1 MPYLQRLLRHFVAAL
16 TVPALVGWYVSGRFF
31 PLSEAQERAMR
42 LAGSLGAAAL
52 LVAVVLALRSFAAP
66 LRRAL
71 ARANALS
78 PEERTD
84 AALVAMQLPFRIAA
98 VVLAVS
104 ASLTG
109 AIAAVELRAGLP
121 VDVTVAGA
129 AAALA
134 FGLMAAMLGYSVAV
148 IDLAPAL
155 ESLGPTALVERGTV
169 RGKVL
174 VVCYGLL
181 AIATL
186 LVGSTAYARFRAD
199 ADAAYVA
206 SMGRQMDDA
215 ALVARNDGPGRAA
228 AVLYRSTG
236 APVVVRSA
244 AGVLARAGSPRV
256 LEVSADGLTSEPVPG
271 GWILRRGLGAGAT
284 AVAFFSE
291 APLLQRRHAFWG
303 EALVLGVVIFA
314 AASLLVWVAARTLT
328 LPIRTLGRAADQIA
342 SGDLTVSP
350 AAVTRDEMGQLAA
363 DFRRMAQGLGGL
375 VVDVQSATR
384 NVHDGAR
391 EMGLIGER
399 VRGGALEEHERLVA
413 VSGAVAA
420 MQDSVALV
428 ARGIDSLADYV
439 STTSSVVG
447 EMSAALEEVRRQA
460 ADLARSADAAGSDVD
475 SLAVSGRGAHAQLA
489 ALNDLATN
497 AGASLGSVSSSLAAL
512 RGAADESQTMAD
524 QVADLAEDSGAIV
537 NVAVAG
543 IEALRQAVDDA
554 KRRVG
559 ALGRRSDDVDQIL
572 DFVGEV
578 AGRTNLLSLNASI
591 IATQAGEHGKAF
603 AVVADQIRELAAQI
617 ASSTK
622 SIGDIIGA
630 VRDDVAGTARL
641 IERGDELAAQGV
653 TVARRSLESL
663 DEIRRAAARGRE
675 TATAIQAAVQTHARS
690 SEAIADLVSSV
701 AHNSR
706 SVAETIQ
713 MVGRSVESVRSVT
726 RGVNGVAERVARALE
741 EQSGMGHRQLDGLE
755 RIDGRLT
762 EIRRAVD
769 AHEAATRRVRELL
782 IHLTRTA
789 EQHEAAVSELAG
801 LADRLGGRSRALA
814 DRVGRFKV

>member
-71 ARANALS
+71 PRADALS

-104 ASLTG
+104 AALTG

-460 ADLARSADAAGSDVD
+460 ADLTRSADAAGSDVD

-603 AVVADQIRELAAQI
+603 AVVADQIRELAVQI

-726 RGVNGVAERVARALE
+726 RGVNGVAERVAQALE

>member
-228 AVLYRSTG
+228 AALYRSTG

-399 VRGGALEEHERLVA
+399 VRGGAREEHERLVA

-420 MQDSVALV
+420 MQESVALV

-603 AVVADQIRELAAQI
+603 AVVADQIRELAVQI

-663 DEIRRAAARGRE
+663 DEIRRAAARGRG
-675 TATAIQAAVQTHARS
+675 TAAAIQAAVQTHARS

>member
-420 MQDSVALV
+420 MQESVALV

-603 AVVADQIRELAAQI
+603 AVVADQIRELAVQI

-663 DEIRRAAARGRE
+663 DEIRRAAARGRG
-675 TATAIQAAVQTHARS
+675 TAAAIQAAVQTHARS

>member
-603 AVVADQIRELAAQI
+603 AVVADQIRELAVQI

-663 DEIRRAAARGRE
+663 DEIRRAAARGRG
-675 TATAIQAAVQTHARS
+675 TAAAIQAAVQTHARS

>member
-1 MPYLQRLLRHFVAAL
+1 MPFLQRLLRHFVAAL

-31 PLSEAQERAMR
+31 PLSDAQERAMR
-42 LAGSLGAAAL
+42 LTVPLGAVALLAAVVAAL
-52 LVAVVLALRSFAAP
+52 WILAAP

-71 ARANALS
+71 ARPESLT
-78 PEERTD
+78 PEERAT
-84 AALVAMQLPFRIAA
+84 AALAAMRLPSRIAA

-104 ASLTG
+104 AALTG
-109 AIAAVELRAGLP
+109 AIALVELRAGLP
-121 VDVTVAGA
+121 GDVAIAGA

-134 FGLMAAMLGYSVAV
+134 FGLMAAMLGYSVSV
-148 IDLAPAL
+148 TDLAPAL
-155 ESLGPTALVERGTV
+155 ESLGPAALGERGTV

-186 LVGSTAYARFRAD
+186 LVGSMAYARFRAD
-199 ADAAYVA
+199 ADGAYVA
-206 SMGRQMDDA
+206 TMGRELDDA
-215 ALVARNDGPGRAA
+215 ALVARSEGVARAVA
-228 AVLYRSTG
+228 LLHRSTG
-236 APVVVRSA
+236 APVAVRSA

-256 LEVSADGLTSEPVPG
+256 LEVPTDGPASEAVPD
-271 GWILRRGLGAGAT
+271 GWILRRGMGAGAT

-291 APLLQRRHAFWG
+291 APLLPRRHAFWG
-303 EALVLGVVIFA
+303 EALVLGIVIFA

-384 NVHDGAR
+384 NVHEGAR

-439 STTSSVVG
+439 STTTSVVG

-460 ADLARSADAAGSDVD
+460 ADLTRSADAAGSDVD
-475 SLAVSGRGAHAQLA
+475 SLAISGRGAHAQLA

-497 AGASLGSVSSSLAAL
+497 AGATLGSVSSSLAVL
-512 RGAADESQTMAD
+512 RGAADESQAMAE
-524 QVADLAEDSGAIV
+524 QVADLADDSGAIV

-559 ALGRRSDDVDQIL
+559 VLGRRSDDVEQIL

-641 IERGDELAAQGV
+641 IERGDELAAHGV

-701 AHNSR
+701 AQNSR

-726 RGVNGVAERVARALE
+726 RGVNALAERVARALD
-741 EQSGMGHRQLDGLE
+741 EQSGMGRRQLDGLE
-755 RIDGRLT
+755 RIDGRLA
-762 EIRRAVD
+762 EIGRAVE

-782 IHLTRTA
+782 SHLTRTA
-789 EQHEAAVSELAG
+789 AQHEAAVSELAG

>member
-104 ASLTG
+104 AALTG

-460 ADLARSADAAGSDVD
+460 ADLTRSADAAGSDVD

-603 AVVADQIRELAAQI
+603 AVVADQIRELAVQI

-663 DEIRRAAARGRE
+663 DEIRRAAARGRG
-675 TATAIQAAVQTHARS
+675 TAAAIQAAVQTHARS

-726 RGVNGVAERVARALE
+726 RGVNGVAERVAQALE

>member
-104 ASLTG
+104 AALTG
-109 AIAAVELRAGLP
+109 AIALVELRAGLP
-121 VDVTVAGA
+121 ADVTIAGA

-363 DFRRMAQGLGGL
+363 DFRRMAQGLGGP

-428 ARGIDSLADYV
+428 ARGIYSLADYV

-603 AVVADQIRELAAQI
+603 AVVADQIRELAVQI

>member
-42 LAGSLGAAAL
+42 FAGSLGAAAL

-104 ASLTG
+104 AALTG

-460 ADLARSADAAGSDVD
+460 ADLTRSADAAGSDVD

-603 AVVADQIRELAAQI
+603 AVVADQIRELAVQI

-663 DEIRRAAARGRE
+663 DEIRRAAARGRG
-675 TATAIQAAVQTHARS
+675 TAAAIQAAVQTHARS

>member
-1 MPYLQRLLRHFVAAL
+1 
-16 TVPALVGWYVSGRFF
+16 
-31 PLSEAQERAMR
+31 
-42 LAGSLGAAAL
+42 
-52 LVAVVLALRSFAAP
+52 
-66 LRRAL
+66 
-71 ARANALS
+71 
-78 PEERTD
+78 
-84 AALVAMQLPFRIAA
+84 
-98 VVLAVS
+98 
-104 ASLTG
+104 
-109 AIAAVELRAGLP
+109 
-121 VDVTVAGA
+121 
-129 AAALA
+129 
-134 FGLMAAMLGYSVAV
+134 
-148 IDLAPAL
+148 
-155 ESLGPTALVERGTV
+155 
-169 RGKVL
+169 
-174 VVCYGLL
+174 
-181 AIATL
+181 
-186 LVGSTAYARFRAD
+186 
-199 ADAAYVA
+199 
-206 SMGRQMDDA
+206 
-215 ALVARNDGPGRAA
+215 
-228 AVLYRSTG
+228 
-236 APVVVRSA
+236 
-244 AGVLARAGSPRV
+244 
-256 LEVSADGLTSEPVPG
+256 
-271 GWILRRGLGAGAT
+271 
-284 AVAFFSE
+284 
-291 APLLQRRHAFWG
+291 
-303 EALVLGVVIFA
+303 
-314 AASLLVWVAARTLT
+314 
-328 LPIRTLGRAADQIA
+328 
-342 SGDLTVSP
+342 
-350 AAVTRDEMGQLAA
+350 
-363 DFRRMAQGLGGL
+363 
-375 VVDVQSATR
+375 
-384 NVHDGAR
+384 
-391 EMGLIGER
+391 
-399 VRGGALEEHERLVA
+399 
-413 VSGAVAA
+413 
-420 MQDSVALV
+420 
-428 ARGIDSLADYV
+428 
-439 STTSSVVG
+439 
-447 EMSAALEEVRRQA
+447 
-460 ADLARSADAAGSDVD
+460 
-475 SLAVSGRGAHAQLA
+475 
-489 ALNDLATN
+489 
-497 AGASLGSVSSSLAAL
+497 
-512 RGAADESQTMAD
+512 MAD

-603 AVVADQIRELAAQI
+603 AVVADQIRELAVQI

-663 DEIRRAAARGRE
+663 DEIRRAAARGRG
-675 TATAIQAAVQTHARS
+675 TAAAIQAAVQTHARS

>member
-104 ASLTG
+104 AALTG

-603 AVVADQIRELAAQI
+603 AVVADQIRELAVQI

-663 DEIRRAAARGRE
+663 DEIRRAAARGRG
-675 TATAIQAAVQTHARS
+675 TAAAIQAAVQTHARS

>member
-16 TVPALVGWYVSGRFF
+16 SVPALVAWYVSGHFF
-31 PLSEAQERAMR
+31 PLSDAQERAMR
-42 LAGSLGAAAL
+42 LSVSLGAAAL
-52 LVAVVLALRSFAAP
+52 LVAVVLALWSLAAP

-71 ARANALS
+71 ARADALS

-84 AALVAMQLPFRIAA
+84 AALAGMQLPSRIAA

-104 ASLTG
+104 AALTG
-109 AIAAVELRAGLP
+109 AIALVELRAGLP
-121 VDVTVAGA
+121 VDVTIAGA

-181 AIATL
+181 AIAAL
-186 LVGSTAYARFRAD
+186 LVGSTAYARYRAD

-206 SMGRQMDDA
+206 SVSRAVDDA
-215 ALVARNDGPGRAA
+215 ALVARSEGPGRAA
-228 AVLYRSTG
+228 AALHRSTG

-256 LEVSADGLTSEPVPG
+256 LEVSADGPVAEPVPG
-271 GWILRRGLGAGAT
+271 GWILRRGLGADVT
-284 AVAFFSE
+284 AIAFFSE

-303 EALVLGVVIFA
+303 EALVLGIVIFA
-314 AASLLVWVAARTLT
+314 AASLLVWIAARTLT

-460 ADLARSADAAGSDVD
+460 ADLARSAEAAGSDVD
-475 SLAVSGRGAHAQLA
+475 SLAISGRGAHAQLSS
-489 ALNDLATN
+489 LNDLATD
-497 AGASLGSVSSSLAAL
+497 AGAGLGSVSSSLAAL

-675 TATAIQAAVQTHARS
+675 TAAAIQAAVQTHARS

-755 RIDGRLT
+755 RIDGRLS

-769 AHEAATRRVRELL
+769 AHESATRRVRELL
-782 IHLTRTA
+782 LHLTRTA
-789 EQHEAAVSELAG
+789 EQHEAAVSQLAG

>member
-71 ARANALS
+71 PRADALS

-603 AVVADQIRELAAQI
+603 AVVADQIRELAVQI

-663 DEIRRAAARGRE
+663 DEIRRAAARGRG
-675 TATAIQAAVQTHARS
+675 TAAAIQAAVQTHARS